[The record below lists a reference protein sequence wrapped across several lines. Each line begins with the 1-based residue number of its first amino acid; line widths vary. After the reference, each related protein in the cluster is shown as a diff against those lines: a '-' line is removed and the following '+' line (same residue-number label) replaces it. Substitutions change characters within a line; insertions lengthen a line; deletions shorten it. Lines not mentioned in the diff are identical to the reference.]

1 MIPALRFDGVTF
13 SYGAVAVLHGLSF
26 AITPG
31 ERVAL
36 LGKNGAGKS
45 TVVRHRGARATGR
58 GNRVGRRLEY
68 P

>member
-1 MIPALRFDGVTF
+1 MIPALRFEGVTF

-45 TVVRHRGARATGR
+45 TVVRLIAG
-58 GNRVGRRLEY
+58 LER
-68 P
+68 

>member
-1 MIPALRFDGVTF
+1 M
-13 SYGAVAVLHGLSF
+13 LHGLSF

-45 TVVRHRGARATGR
+45 TVVRLIAG
-58 GNRVGRRLEY
+58 LER
-68 P
+68 